1 MMLENTPGPDLVLPS
16 NADEVVPDIDLIEL
30 LETPTALAYVLAD
43 DPTRAEWE
51 HQFECGDARMY
62 AGSVE
67 GKGIIVITGS
77 FDVSP
82 LTGITDNCDL
92 VAEE

>member
-1 MMLENTPGPDLVLPS
+1 MMLENNPGPDLLLPS

-30 LETPTALAYVLAD
+30 LETPTALAYVLGD
-43 DPTRAEWE
+43 DPTGAEWE

-82 LTGITDNCDL
+82 LTGITDNCDP